1 MLHPG
6 KLALAYGKLMEQLM
20 CYSRHDGVMDPTH
33 AVGFGAHP
41 PRQTTAFY
49 PEITVSC
56 GIKDP
61 NVVGSVQMAEIGL
74 VMKIDFQDIS
84 GSNVAST
91 FMGISEHISAAQHA
105 QSSSATNQRKVFKHH
120 ARCIDV
126 LDGTEKPDRTVTIKP
141 SNFLGRYTDQYGSE
155 LFPDPTAAG
164 ANPADILRS
173 SIDRLTV
180 HIKHER
186 CPDPSVKEFFPSM
199 ELQYQLRVTQL
210 TLSHL
215 RRKAFWFLRSWLPH
229 HLNHDIIELI
239 VILRYPHIDKSKLE
253 LKANINVWNLSN
265 L

>member
-1 MLHPG
+1 
-6 KLALAYGKLMEQLM
+6 M

-33 AVGFGAHP
+33 AVGFNAKMT
-41 PRQTTAFY
+41 RQTSAFY
-49 PEITVSC
+49 PEMTVSSNSNT
-56 GIKDP
+56 KSP
-61 NVVGSVQMAEIGL
+61 HVVCSVQMAERGL

-91 FMGISEHISAAQHA
+91 FMGISEQISAAQHA

-126 LDGTEKPDRTVTIKP
+126 LDGTEIPDRTVTIKP
-141 SNFLGRYTDQYGSE
+141 SSFLGRYTDPYGNE

-164 ANPADILRS
+164 ANPADILCS
-173 SIDRLTV
+173 SINRLTV

-186 CPDPSVKEFFPSM
+186 CPDHSVSELFPSM

-215 RRKAFWFLRSWLPH
+215 RRKAFWFLRTWLPP

-239 VILRYPHIDKSKLE
+239 VILRYPHINKSKLK
-253 LKANINVWNLSN
+253 LKANIHVWNLSN